1 MRIQMKT
8 FALEFWHFHVTMEY
22 TMDHWQSDPK
32 AMIRGYRC
40 LLYIHIKPVG
50 AALSFH
56 MFGRDLQT
64 NSLNILRDGG
74 GNYCNTTC
82 LWAEKDEKC
91 IIFSKYIAVAE
102 NPCTCW
108 VYDCWDVH
116 SVNRCSISPLICRK
130 GGGLA
135 SENKD
140 ISYSKIRMYLLGG
153 FEYNFC
159 VFNRLRTFWIY
170 TWLWEQADH
179 ILTRICLIDLSI
191 NFCSK

>member
-1 MRIQMKT
+1 
-8 FALEFWHFHVTMEY
+8 
-22 TMDHWQSDPK
+22 MDHWQSDPK
-32 AMIRGYRC
+32 ATIRGYRC

-82 LWAEKDEKC
+82 LWTEKDEKC

-130 GGGLA
+130 GGGGLLQR
-135 SENKD
+135 
-140 ISYSKIRMYLLGG
+140 IRIFHTARLGYICWEVLSTI
-153 FEYNFC
+153 F
-159 VFNRLRTFWIY
+159 VFS
-170 TWLWEQADH
+170 
-179 ILTRICLIDLSI
+179 ID
-191 NFCSK
+191 

>member
-1 MRIQMKT
+1 MKT

-32 AMIRGYRC
+32 ATIRGYRC

-102 NPCTCW
+102 NPCTCL
-108 VYDCWDVH
+108 
-116 SVNRCSISPLICRK
+116 RFMIAGMFIRLIAVRSRLWSAER
-130 GGGLA
+130 GGVA

-140 ISYSKIRMYLLGG
+140 IIHTARLGCICWEVLSTI
-153 FEYNFC
+153 F
-159 VFNRLRTFWIY
+159 VF
-170 TWLWEQADH
+170 
-179 ILTRICLIDLSI
+179 LID
-191 NFCSK
+191 